1 MLHPNVCCRSR
12 KIPITQS
19 FERTTSFQLF
29 VLHIVSLSSPC
40 PIQCY
45 DSLHATIFIK
55 QSNVEISNILLE
67 PLFPIMV
74 LATASITGT
83 GVASKLLGAVLS
95 DLVVRCVSVA
105 LSFSPTTATPSLRF
119 RCLLDG
125 WHPQEASSSQGLG
138 SFAVALIFY
147 VFFLFGQF
155 FFGRMA
161 CFRHSH
167 DLAGNNLPIGVC
179 PRAGQA
185 GWEATAI
192 LSHIMSFCNIQR
204 WIPSRSCKLR
214 FVSCFL
220 YLNTAFQKTCDEWS
234 PIPHCIEELYS
245 LQMTHRPSS
254 FMKTSFDPKRLQ
266 MQARCTCDTKLVTLL
281 NCAVSSL
288 RMGQQHQILSPRL
301 R

>member
-19 FERTTSFQLF
+19 FERTTIFQLF

-40 PIQCY
+40 HIQCY

-95 DLVVRCVSVA
+95 DLDVRCVSVA

-155 FFGRMA
+155 F
-161 CFRHSH
+161 
-167 DLAGNNLPIGVC
+167 LAGW
-179 PRAGQA
+179 RAFDILTTWLGTTFPSGYAHERGRQA
-185 GWEATAI
+185 G
-192 LSHIMSFCNIQR
+192 R
-204 WIPSRSCKLR
+204 PRRSCR
-214 FVSCFL
+214 
-220 YLNTAFQKTCDEWS
+220 
-234 PIPHCIEELYS
+234 
-245 LQMTHRPSS
+245 
-254 FMKTSFDPKRLQ
+254 
-266 MQARCTCDTKLVTLL
+266 
-281 NCAVSSL
+281 
-288 RMGQQHQILSPRL
+288 IL
-301 R
+301 

>member
-19 FERTTSFQLF
+19 FERTTIFQLF

-40 PIQCY
+40 HIQCY

-147 VFFLFGQF
+147 VFFYLVNF
-155 FFGRMA
+155 FWP
-161 CFRHSH
+161 
-167 DLAGNNLPIGVC
+167 DGVLSTFSR
-179 PRAGQA
+179 P
-185 GWEATAI
+185 GWEQPSHRGMPTSGAGRLGGHGDLVAYYEFLQYSTVDSLSVLQAALCI
-192 LSHIMSFCNIQR
+192 LFSV
-204 WIPSRSCKLR
+204 PK
-214 FVSCFL
+214 
-220 YLNTAFQKTCDEWS
+220 Y
-234 PIPHCIEELYS
+234 CIS
-245 LQMTHRPSS
+245 KNM
-254 FMKTSFDPKRLQ
+254 
-266 MQARCTCDTKLVTLL
+266 
-281 NCAVSSL
+281 
-288 RMGQQHQILSPRL
+288 
-301 R
+301 

>member
-1 MLHPNVCCRSR
+1 MLRFASRNDFHQTKQCRN
-12 KIPITQS
+12 
-19 FERTTSFQLF
+19 FQYSAGT
-29 VLHIVSLSSPC
+29 IVSNHGFGYGLYYWHRRRFEAPWGCPFRPC
-40 PIQCY
+40 CAMRFGCTLLLPHNSYSI
-45 DSLHATIFIK
+45 I
-55 QSNVEISNILLE
+55 EISMFTGRLASTRGLL
-67 PLFPIMV
+67 
-74 LATASITGT
+74 ITGS
-83 GVASKLLGAVLS
+83 GELCCGIDFL
-95 DLVVRCVSVA
+95 CF
-105 LSFSPTTATPSLRF
+105 FSIWS
-119 RCLLDG
+119 
-125 WHPQEASSSQGLG
+125 
-138 SFAVALIFY
+138 I
-147 VFFLFGQF
+147 

-266 MQARCTCDTKLVTLL
+266 MQAQCTCDTKLVTLL

>member
-19 FERTTSFQLF
+19 FERTTIFQLF

-40 PIQCY
+40 HIQCY

-138 SFAVALIFY
+138 SFAVALIFN
-147 VFFLFGQF
+147 VFLLFGQF
-155 FFGRMA
+155 F
-161 CFRHSH
+161 
-167 DLAGNNLPIGVC
+167 LAGW
-179 PRAGQA
+179 RAFDILTTWLGTTFPSGYAHERGRQA
-185 GWEATAI
+185 G
-192 LSHIMSFCNIQR
+192 R
-204 WIPSRSCKLR
+204 PRRSCR
-214 FVSCFL
+214 
-220 YLNTAFQKTCDEWS
+220 
-234 PIPHCIEELYS
+234 
-245 LQMTHRPSS
+245 
-254 FMKTSFDPKRLQ
+254 
-266 MQARCTCDTKLVTLL
+266 
-281 NCAVSSL
+281 
-288 RMGQQHQILSPRL
+288 IL
-301 R
+301 

>member
-19 FERTTSFQLF
+19 FERTTIFQLF

-40 PIQCY
+40 HIQCY

-67 PLFPIMV
+67 TLFPIMV

-155 FFGRMA
+155 F
-161 CFRHSH
+161 
-167 DLAGNNLPIGVC
+167 LAGW
-179 PRAGQA
+179 RAFDILTTWLGTTFPSGYAHERGRQA
-185 GWEATAI
+185 G
-192 LSHIMSFCNIQR
+192 R
-204 WIPSRSCKLR
+204 PRRSCR
-214 FVSCFL
+214 
-220 YLNTAFQKTCDEWS
+220 
-234 PIPHCIEELYS
+234 
-245 LQMTHRPSS
+245 
-254 FMKTSFDPKRLQ
+254 
-266 MQARCTCDTKLVTLL
+266 
-281 NCAVSSL
+281 
-288 RMGQQHQILSPRL
+288 IL
-301 R
+301 